1 METAPGP
8 RIKEADIPQF
18 ETFVT
23 KVILF
28 VLIVVA
34 LGLLARLLQW
44 AF

>member
-1 METAPGP
+1 MAPGH
-8 RIKEADIPQF
+8 RIREAEISEF

-28 VLIVVA
+28 LLIVFSIGA
-34 LGLLARLLQW
+34 LVRLVQW

>member
-1 METAPGP
+1 MALGRRT
-8 RIKEADIPQF
+8 KEADISEF

-28 VLIVVA
+28 LLIVFGIGA
-34 LGLLARLLQW
+34 LVRLLQW